1 MNYKTPSRSPS
12 ILLTASR
19 AQDHVELESIPAV
32 LGREAHLTGP
42 QCLMTERLYKP
53 RGSNISIALIL
64 IWRKMF
70 WFFLIQSILDTTSF
84 TEKMTRSEEVTALA
98 VFAVLLDQ
106 CVLTCNSN
114 AEHTVIYILIQ
125 ICQWGTN
132 KDGLSLWLCGLLFL
146 ATRSSSENFVGT
158 LAESWKS
165 TAEGLF
171 PSYAIRYGEYI

>member
-64 IWRKMF
+64 I
-70 WFFLIQSILDTTSF
+70 
-84 TEKMTRSEEVTALA
+84 
-98 VFAVLLDQ
+98 
-106 CVLTCNSN
+106 
-114 AEHTVIYILIQ
+114 
-125 ICQWGTN
+125 
-132 KDGLSLWLCGLLFL
+132 
-146 ATRSSSENFVGT
+146 
-158 LAESWKS
+158 
-165 TAEGLF
+165 
-171 PSYAIRYGEYI
+171 